1 MAKETQK
8 KALKGESV
16 DELEKV
22 NKELMQ
28 DLSNKNKELTDT
40 INHLQRLQ
48 AEFQNYQKNIEL
60 RTQMFKEYASFE
72 LISKLVNVLDE
83 FDAAIKNLKTE
94 NKEVFEGIKMIFNN
108 FRGVLEKEGLKE
120 INAMGKKF
128 DPFNHEPIQKVNVDG
143 KKDGEIVEEIQ
154 KGYFFKE
161 KVLRPSRVIVA
172 SGELFFKKE
181 NLGKETKGGNKN
193 E

>member
-1 MAKETQK
+1 MIIQGDCFKIAKEPQK

-16 DELEKV
+16 KVGSNDLEKF

-83 FDAAIKNLKTE
+83 FDAAIKNLKTG
-94 NKEVFEGIKMIFNN
+94 NKEVLEGIKMIFNN

-120 INAMGKKF
+120 INSIGEKF
-128 DPFNHEPIQKVNVDG
+128 DPFNHEPIQKINVDG
-143 KKDGEIVEEIQ
+143 KKDGEIIEEIQ

-172 SGELFFKKE
+172 SG
-181 NLGKETKGGNKN
+181 GK
-193 E
+193 

>member
-1 MAKETQK
+1 MIIQGDCFKIAKEPQK

-16 DELEKV
+16 KVGSNDLEKF

-83 FDAAIKNLKTE
+83 FDAAIKNLKTG
-94 NKEVFEGIKMIFNN
+94 NKEVLEGIKMIFNN

-120 INAMGKKF
+120 INSIGEKF
-128 DPFNHEPIQKVNVDG
+128 DPNLHESVGAEEVEG
-143 KKDGEIVEEIQ
+143 KEHGEILKEITG
-154 KGYFFKE
+154 GYMAHG
-161 KVLRPSRVIVA
+161 KVLWAARVII
-172 SGELFFKKE
+172 SK
-181 NLGKETKGGNKN
+181 
-193 E
+193 